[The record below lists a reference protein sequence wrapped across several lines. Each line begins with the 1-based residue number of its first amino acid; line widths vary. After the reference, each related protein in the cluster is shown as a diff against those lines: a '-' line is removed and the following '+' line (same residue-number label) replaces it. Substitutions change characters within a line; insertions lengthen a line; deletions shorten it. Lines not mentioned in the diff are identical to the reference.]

1 MIRVGLASGGLGL
14 ALVVGVHFRAAL
26 EAPLGAGL
34 GVLGAKEIAVLL
46 LCLAG
51 ALLYP
56 VLLFAFGGVTP
67 AEARAAFRRRK
78 GDVATPTPDLS

>member
-1 MIRVGLASGGLGL
+1 MAGFSLAP
-14 ALVVGVHFRAAL
+14 VV
-26 EAPLGAGL
+26 
-34 GVLGAKEIAVLL
+34 AVLAV
-46 LCLAG
+46 CIAG

-78 GDVATPTPDLS
+78 GDKATAPVDL